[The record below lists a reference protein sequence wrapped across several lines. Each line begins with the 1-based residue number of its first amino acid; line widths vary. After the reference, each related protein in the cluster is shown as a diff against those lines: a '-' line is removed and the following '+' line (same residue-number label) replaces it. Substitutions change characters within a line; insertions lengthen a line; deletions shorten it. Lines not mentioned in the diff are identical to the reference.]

1 MTEKTNILSYFI
13 KDIKDP
19 IKCAMYKQNNSENY
33 ITIWYKH
40 EIIFLID
47 EKNIFNYINNIYK
60 SRITNNTKGNYKI
73 LSWINFK
80 HLYYKRDS
88 NIRFNN
94 TNYITF
100 IWVIY
105 TKYLIKTAFYYI
117 SNNVL
122 LFRNKVK
129 YYNRYKYISEISEIN
144 KRNNKYTN
152 NIILIMNKYEL
163 HYYNKFFNF
172 YFELLG

>member
-19 IKCAMYKQNNSENY
+19 IRCAMYEQNNYEDY
-33 ITIWYKH
+33 ITICYKS
-40 EIIFLID
+40 EIIFIID
-47 EKNIFNYINNIYK
+47 RTVIFNYINNIYK
-60 SRITNNTKGNYKI
+60 SRITNNAKINYKI
-73 LSWINFK
+73 WSRINYK
-80 HLYYKRDS
+80 NLYYKNDK
-88 NIRFNN
+88 NIRFFN
-94 TNYITF
+94 TNYITY
-100 IWVIY
+100 WVTY
-105 TKYLIKTAFYYI
+105 TKYLIKTEFNYI

-122 LFRNKVK
+122 LFNIEVK
-129 YYNRYKYISEISEIN
+129 YYNGYKYISEISEISE
-144 KRNNKYTN
+144 RNNKYTN